1 MYDVIMLIV
10 SSVGV
15 TIVSLFLLAY
25 GYGLIF

>member
-1 MYDVIMLIV
+1 MYDVVMLIV